1 MKPSTE
7 LVFILD
13 KSGSMSGLEQ
23 DTLGGFN
30 SMLEKQ
36 QQIDEPCR
44 ITTLLF
50 DHSVQIVH
58 DRVDIQQIEPM
69 TAEQYQAGGYTALL
83 DALGMAINR
92 ISGIS
97 GISGIQENTPQAQR
111 TDKVML
117 VIITDGEENS
127 SREYQL
133 AQIRSMI
140 EQQQQHFNWEFIF
153 LGANIDAI
161 ATAESFGINAE
172 NASNYIADSA
182 GTELNFA
189 VLQQAVSHF
198 RHQDEEFS
206 QVLNSIRQDA
216 STRGSFD
223 D

>member
-30 SMLEKQ
+30 SMLVKQ
-36 QQIDEPCR
+36 QQLDEPCL
-44 ITTLLF
+44 ITTILF
-50 DHSVQIVH
+50 DHSVQLVH

-92 ISGIS
+92 ISGI
-97 GISGIQENTPQAQR
+97 QENTPKAQR

-127 SREYQL
+127 SREYQI

-140 EQQQQHFNWEFIF
+140 EQQQQRFNWEFVF

-161 ATAESFGINAE
+161 ATADSFGINAE

-182 GTELNFA
+182 GTELNFS
-189 VLQQAVSHF
+189 VLQNTLTDF
-198 RHQDEEFS
+198 RLVAKDFNQ
-206 QVLNSIRQDA
+206 QLNSIRKDVMSRRNSVDSSQP
-216 STRGSFD
+216 
-223 D
+223 

>member
-30 SMLEKQ
+30 SMLVKQ
-36 QQIDEPCR
+36 QQLDEPCL
-44 ITTLLF
+44 ITTILF
-50 DHSVQIVH
+50 DHSVQLVH

-83 DALGMAINR
+83 DALGMAISR
-92 ISGIS
+92 
-97 GISGIQENTPQAQR
+97 ISGIQENTPKAQR

-127 SREYQL
+127 SREYQI

-140 EQQQQHFNWEFIF
+140 EQQQQRFNWEFIF
-153 LGANIDAI
+153 LGANIDTI
-161 ATAESFGINAE
+161 TTAESFAINAE

-189 VLQQAVSHF
+189 VLHKAVTHF
-198 RHQDEEFS
+198 RHQDESFS

-216 STRGSFD
+216 STRGSSD